1 MRGPER
7 EEPGG
12 GNSARRT
19 IFIVEDNPI
28 IGEILTEKIEK
39 LGFEICSI
47 VRTGEEAIEYCRHNR
62 PDLVIMDITLE
73 GEMDGIEAG
82 KQIREQFGIPFI
94 FVTAHIPADITALAK
109 EAGPSGY
116 IVKPFS
122 NDEIR
127 TVLKSLF

>member
-1 MRGPER
+1 MAFLTGRKV
-7 EEPGG
+7 
-12 GNSARRT
+12 
-19 IFIVEDNPI
+19 FIVEDNPM
-28 IGEILTEKIEK
+28 IGEILTDKITR
-39 LGFEICSI
+39 LGYEICSV

-82 KQIREQFGIPFI
+82 KQIREQFGIPFV
-94 FVTAHIPADITALAK
+94 FVTAHVLAGIPDRVK

-116 IVKPFS
+116 IAKPFS

-127 TVLKSLF
+127 TMLQSLL